1 MTMRLRWA
9 FYVRGLKRL
18 AEFVILGACVA
29 FSGAALAAPEDGQ
42 KFGDWTARCESDPND
57 PAAGTR
63 CFVFQS
69 VVDTEQD
76 RPVMMFAVSQ
86 EPDIRAVIVLP
97 LGVDLRSG
105 IEMTVDEDYAKR
117 HPFIFCIQDG
127 CQSHVKM
134 DESLV
139 GNFKRGLKG
148 SIAFRTLPGGQVV
161 RVPFSLKGFTAA
173 LGSLQ

>member
-1 MTMRLRWA
+1 MTMGFRQALYA
-9 FYVRGLKRL
+9 TGLKWL
-18 AEFVILGACVA
+18 ADFVVLAGCLA
-29 FSGAALAAPEDGQ
+29 FSSAALAAPEDGQ
-42 KFGDWTARCESDPND
+42 KFGDWTARCESDPNN

-69 VVDTEQD
+69 VVDTEKDQ
-76 RPVMMFAVSQ
+76 PVMMFAVSRQ
-86 EPDIRAVIVLP
+86 PDPRAVIVLP
-97 LGVDLRSG
+97 LGIDLRSG

-117 HPFIFCIQDG
+117 HPFTLCVQDG

-148 SIAFRTLPGGQVV
+148 SIAFRALPGGQVV

-173 LGSLQ
+173 LKSLQ

>member
-1 MTMRLRWA
+1 MTMRLRQALSATCLQW
-9 FYVRGLKRL
+9 L
-18 AEFVILGACVA
+18 AKLVILGGCLA
-29 FSGAALAAPEDGQ
+29 FSGAVLAAPEDGQ
-42 KFGDWTARCESDPND
+42 KFGDWTARCESDPNN

-69 VVDTEQD
+69 VIDTEKN

-86 EPDIRAVIVLP
+86 EPEIRAVIVLP
-97 LGVDLRSG
+97 LGIDLRSG
-105 IEMTVDEDYAKR
+105 IELTVDESYAKR

-134 DESLV
+134 DDSLV
-139 GNFKRGLKG
+139 GNFKRGIKG

-173 LGSLQ
+173 LSSLQ

>member
-1 MTMRLRWA
+1 MTMQFRQAILETC
-9 FYVRGLKRL
+9 LQRL
-18 AEFVILGACVA
+18 AKLVILGTSLV

-42 KFGDWTARCESDPND
+42 KFGDWTARCESDPNN

-69 VVDTEQD
+69 VIDTEKD

-86 EPDIRAVIVLP
+86 EPDTRAVIVLP
-97 LGVDLRSG
+97 LGIDLRSG
-105 IEMTVDEDYAKR
+105 IEMTVDEAYAKR
-117 HPFIFCIQDG
+117 HPFMFCIQDG

-139 GNFKRGLKG
+139 GSFKRGIKG
-148 SIAFRTLPGGQVV
+148 SIAFRTLPGGQIV

-173 LGSLQ
+173 LNSLQ